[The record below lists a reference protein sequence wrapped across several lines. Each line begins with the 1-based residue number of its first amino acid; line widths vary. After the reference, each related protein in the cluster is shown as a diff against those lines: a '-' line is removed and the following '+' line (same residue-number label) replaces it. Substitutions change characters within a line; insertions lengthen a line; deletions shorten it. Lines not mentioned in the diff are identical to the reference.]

1 MPQKYFSLVTVLEEL
16 DKVFTLE
23 DLQGTLKAYEAKL
36 NLLNP
41 QPRQP
46 DQALKSEVSSSGGR
60 GSYNN
65 HGRGGNFQGRG
76 GNSRGRGRNFSG
88 NNYSSNNQ
96 HESNQN
102 SGNNNNGNNHH
113 GGNQNQNFNSQQ
125 RGRGRGFQRGRGR
138 GYFECHF
145 CHKLGHVISDCWH
158 KQAEDKKNDAVLIHE
173 NSEETLLL
181 ACYGDDIDEVCSNS
195 DLLVALSSNNPHHSS
210 CPKKLNLAVLKPPFL
225 EAVGENSGEYQ
236 FWKSERPSLSPQSLE
251 ILDVFWTPSLVE
263 IPSVSP
269 HTPESNSNEP
279 PSNQSLS
286 ETPKEPSKCHV
297 PAVVDQKNIVYTRRR
312 EKQKEVVVPTHT
324 QPVQSS
330 EPEPQIQEINTQV
343 EDNNSSNSSD
353 LDSEQTNGS

>member
-1 MPQKYFSLVTVLEEL
+1 MPQKYFSLVIVLEEL

-23 DLQGTLKAYEAKL
+23 DLQGTLKAYEAKI

-46 DQALKSEVSSSGGR
+46 DQALKFEVLSSRGR

-65 HGRGGNFQGRG
+65 RGRSGNFRGRG

-113 GGNQNQNFNSQQ
+113 GGNRNRNFNSQQ
-125 RGRGRGFQRGRGR
+125 RGRGRGFQRSRGR

-173 NSEETLLL
+173 NSEENLLL
-181 ACYGDDIDEVCSNS
+181 ACYGDDIDEVWYLDSGASKHMTSNKNLLSNLSMMNHGQCHDTNHHCMRGDKFQWPQEVEDAFQLIKDRLTSALILVLLDFSQPFELHS
-195 DLLVALSSNNPHHSS
+195 DASKVGIGVVLSQANRLVAFFSEKLSG
-210 CPKKLNLAVLKPPFL
+210 AR
-225 EAVGENSGEYQ
+225 
-236 FWKSERPSLSPQSLE
+236 ERYNTYDIE
-251 ILDVFWTPSLVE
+251 F
-263 IPSVSP
+263 
-269 HTPESNSNEP
+269 
-279 PSNQSLS
+279 
-286 ETPKEPSKCHV
+286 
-297 PAVVDQKNIVYTRRR
+297 Y
-312 EKQKEVVVPTHT
+312 VVVQAIKHW
-324 QPVQSS
+324 
-330 EPEPQIQEINTQV
+330 
-343 EDNNSSNSSD
+343 
-353 LDSEQTNGS
+353 